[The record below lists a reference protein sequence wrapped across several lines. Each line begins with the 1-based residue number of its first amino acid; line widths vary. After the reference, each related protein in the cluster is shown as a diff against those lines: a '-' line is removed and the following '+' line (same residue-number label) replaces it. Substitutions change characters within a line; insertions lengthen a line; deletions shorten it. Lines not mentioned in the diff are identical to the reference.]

1 MTPLRSSR
9 SSNDLRVVVLAGG
22 LSHEREVSVR
32 SGRRVADAL
41 RSTGIDVVV
50 HDVDADL
57 VPALQDLRPDV
68 VWPLLHGATG
78 EDGSVR
84 EILEL
89 LDLPY
94 VGTGPGSSRVAWNKA
109 IAKGIVAAAGIATP
123 DSVTLQQDLFR
134 ELGASSIMDA
144 LVDRIGLPLVVKP
157 SRGGSALGVS
167 VVSEHGDLARALVAS
182 YAYGDAAL
190 VERAVLG
197 TEVAVSIVE
206 TDDGP
211 VALPAVEIVTDGP
224 YDYDARYNPGR
235 SQYFAPARLDDAA
248 ADQVTAVAV
257 SAFRELGLR
266 HLGRVDLIVDM
277 DGVPHFLETNV
288 APGMTETSLFPQA
301 VIASGTTLA
310 ATYRDIVE
318 RAARP
323 A

>member
-1 MTPLRSSR
+1 VTPLRSSR

-134 ELGASSIMDA
+134 ELGASSIMAEASTSPRLGSTTRPPTRSLQSPCRRSVSSGSDTSA
-144 LVDRIGLPLVVKP
+144 GSTSSSTWTASPTS
-157 SRGGSALGVS
+157 SRRTS
-167 VVSEHGDLARALVAS
+167 R
-182 YAYGDAAL
+182 
-190 VERAVLG
+190 
-197 TEVAVSIVE
+197 
-206 TDDGP
+206 
-211 VALPAVEIVTDGP
+211 
-224 YDYDARYNPGR
+224 PG
-235 SQYFAPARLDDAA
+235 
-248 ADQVTAVAV
+248 
-257 SAFRELGLR
+257 
-266 HLGRVDLIVDM
+266 
-277 DGVPHFLETNV
+277 
-288 APGMTETSLFPQA
+288 
-301 VIASGTTLA
+301 
-310 ATYRDIVE
+310 
-318 RAARP
+318 
-323 A
+323 

>member
-1 MTPLRSSR
+1 MTSPTSSR
-9 SSNDLRVVVLAGG
+9 SSDDLRAVVLAGG

-41 RSTGIDVVV
+41 RAGGIDVVV

-57 VPALQDLRPDV
+57 VPTLHDVAPDV

-84 EILEL
+84 EILDL

-94 VGTGPGSSRVAWNKA
+94 VGTGPGSSRVAWNKE
-109 IAKGIVAAAGIATP
+109 IAKGVVSAAGIATP

-134 ELGASSIMDA
+134 ELGAGAVMDA
-144 LVDRIGLPLVVKP
+144 LVARIGLPLVVKP

-167 VVSEHGDLARALVAS
+167 VVDSRGDLARALVAS
-182 YAYGDAAL
+182 YAYGEAAL
-190 VERAVLG
+190 VERAIAG

-211 VALPAVEIVTDGP
+211 LALPAVEIVTDGP

-235 SQYFAPARLDDAA
+235 SQYFTPARLDPATSERVSSAA
-248 ADQVTAVAV
+248 VT
-257 SAFRELGLR
+257 AFRELGLR
-266 HLGRVDLIVDM
+266 HLGRVDLIVDE

-301 VIASGTTLA
+301 VLASGTTLA

-323 A
+323 R